1 MTENGFAVMN
11 EHELPIEHAIH
22 DTDRVNYF
30 ANNLQALLEAVDEG
44 VVINSYFAWSLL
56 DNFEW

>member
-1 MTENGFAVMN
+1 MPVEQA
-11 EHELPIEHAIH
+11 LH

-30 ANNLQALLEAVDEG
+30 KTYLDALLGAIDDGAV
-44 VVINSYFAWSLL
+44 IKSYFGWSLL